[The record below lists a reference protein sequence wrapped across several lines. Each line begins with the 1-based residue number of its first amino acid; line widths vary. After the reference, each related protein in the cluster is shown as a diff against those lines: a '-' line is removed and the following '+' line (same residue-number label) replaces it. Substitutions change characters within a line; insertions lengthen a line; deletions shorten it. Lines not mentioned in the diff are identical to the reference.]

1 MAYRLTRN
9 AEASFV
15 DYITI
20 ELAADGWTGIR
31 VEKSFAKVYEGALP
45 CICIN
50 SPDRPLRRREIGG
63 NSIFKEL
70 RMDIRIFTKSDG
82 IRLDLADWII
92 EKIIN
97 GINYYEYTI
106 TGGAVSSKIPKGK
119 ITIPIVSDIEN
130 RKELV
135 NVENLS
141 QEDRYRHLI
150 SFVCRISFT

>member
-1 MAYRLTRN
+1 MYRLTRN
-9 AEASFV
+9 VEASFI
-15 DYITI
+15 DYITT
-20 ELAADGWTGIR
+20 ELVADGWIGIR
-31 VEKSFAKVYEGALP
+31 IEKAFAKIYKGTLP

-70 RMDIRIFTKSDG
+70 RIDIRIFAVNDG
-82 IRLDLADWII
+82 QRLDLADFMI

-150 SFVCRISFT
+150 SFVCRISLT